1 MKRFTQLTAA
11 LLFAAAVPLTAQDA
25 TPSAAATPAPA
36 ATQTAP
42 ASTSFTVD
50 SVHSFIVFGIGHM
63 GVGQVWGTFEK
74 VEGTIEFD
82 PANLENSK
90 INLVVA
96 IDSIHTNNAQR
107 DTHLKSAD
115 FFDVE
120 QFPT

>member
-1 MKRFTQLTAA
+1 
-11 LLFAAAVPLTAQDA
+11 
-25 TPSAAATPAPA
+25 
-36 ATQTAP
+36 
-42 ASTSFTVD
+42 
-50 SVHSFIVFGIGHM
+50 HM

-120 QFPT
+120 QFPTATFTSEKIEALGDKKYRVTGTLDMHGVKKPVSGEVTYASTVDA